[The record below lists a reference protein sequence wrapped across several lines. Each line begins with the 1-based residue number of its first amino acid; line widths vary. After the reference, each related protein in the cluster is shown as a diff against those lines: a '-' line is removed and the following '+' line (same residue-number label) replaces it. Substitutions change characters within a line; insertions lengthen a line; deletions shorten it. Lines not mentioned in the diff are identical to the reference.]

1 MTEEIAATHEA
12 EFVDITPEGN
22 GKLRKRIIQE
32 GTGDL
37 ISRYSDVS
45 VHYTGR
51 LHPSGT
57 KFDSSLDRN
66 KPLEFKVSEGR
77 VIKGWDEGLV
87 TMRVGE
93 KAELLIDPE
102 YGYGVEGN
110 PPTIPPNSTLLF
122 EVEVISSKP
131 LEDPVSKKIA
141 DAAASKTSGN
151 AYFTAGKY
159 AEAAKAYRFGISRL
173 EVTWSATPAEIPEI
187 NQLKLNL
194 NSNLAACLLKTKN
207 LKEAVEACDKAL
219 EVDVKNVK
227 VLYRMG
233 QAYSGLAMFDKAEE
247 VLKQAL
253 EVAPKDAAVLQELA
267 SLSVKAKDLK
277 DKEKAVY
284 SRMFK

>member
-1 MTEEIAATHEA
+1 
-12 EFVDITPEGN
+12 
-22 GKLRKRIIQE
+22 
-32 GTGDL
+32 
-37 ISRYSDVS
+37 
-45 VHYTGR
+45 
-51 LHPSGT
+51 
-57 KFDSSLDRN
+57 
-66 KPLEFKVSEGR
+66 
-77 VIKGWDEGLV
+77 
-87 TMRVGE
+87 MRVGE

-194 NSNLAACLLKTKN
+194 NSNLAACLLKTKD

-284 SRMFK
+284 ARMFK